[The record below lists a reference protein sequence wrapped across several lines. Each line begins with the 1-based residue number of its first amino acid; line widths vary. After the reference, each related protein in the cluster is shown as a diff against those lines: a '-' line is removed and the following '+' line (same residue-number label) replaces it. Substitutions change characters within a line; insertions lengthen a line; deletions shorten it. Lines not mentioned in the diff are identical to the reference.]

1 MSSNNNNAHNLPMYS
16 EPSHEYEYPDD
27 DYQYP
32 TEAELDG
39 QNIDIYVNS
48 NNVDYYDHM
57 NRMYAIVFDQ
67 LVQAGVIIPNSQVI
81 DQIEPNIIQPIA
93 PALPDNLDHLH
104 HHQPHHQLGDD
115 IDRHI
120 DQAMHE
126 QPDQQ
131 SGDDIEDHIQ
141 EALMD
146 YFNRH
151 EPR

>member
-39 QNIDIYVNS
+39 QNIDIYVNP

-93 PALPDNLDHLH
+93 PALPDNII
-104 HHQPHHQLGDD
+104 QPIAPALPDNL
-115 IDRHI
+115 
-120 DQAMHE
+120 
-126 QPDQQ
+126 DQQ